1 MGGGG
6 GGWGRG
12 EKTVRKTA
20 CNQRPLRFSNTPSS
34 LVEGVVWLTRDVT
47 CLKV

>member
-1 MGGGG
+1 MGGG

-12 EKTVRKTA
+12 EKTVS
-20 CNQRPLRFSNTPSS
+20 NQRPLRFSNTLSS

-47 CLKV
+47 CFKV